1 MCVCISAGRQEDV
14 QKRLVKQPIH
24 TTVHVIY
31 DMHINHA
38 RITKKKTKQNKTKQN
53 KTKKHV
59 AYIYIPYIAYCLL
72 LCALYTAYIYMFA
85 LCVYVC
91 MYIKRPK
98 RNGNLL
104 DGCPVVIDSGFPT
117 AVVFLNVSVIVVH
130 LGVIG

>member
-1 MCVCISAGRQEDV
+1 MYVYTPIQPTAVC
-14 QKRLVKQPIH
+14 
-24 TTVHVIY
+24 TVHV
-31 DMHINHA
+31 
-38 RITKKKTKQNKTKQN
+38 
-53 KTKKHV
+53 
-59 AYIYIPYIAYCLL
+59 
-72 LCALYTAYIYMFA
+72 YIYMFA